1 MIRSATS
8 PARRGSPIALG
19 VLLVACAGVR
29 PAGAADESSLRLAN
43 APGIELVTAR
53 CVVCHSVDYIVMN
66 APVQGRAGWE
76 ATVTKMIKVMQA
88 PITPEEAAS
97 IVAYLDARYGAP
109 PAAPRP

>member
-1 MIRSATS
+1 
-8 PARRGSPIALG
+8 
-19 VLLVACAGVR
+19 
-29 PAGAADESSLRLAN
+29 
-43 APGIELVTAR
+43 
-53 CVVCHSVDYIVMN
+53 MN